1 MGVLSKLTSSASM
14 GLNLST
20 MMAKTMSLATFNALD
35 KALQTSKLMSE
46 LAFGYVDGTVPMVE
60 EVSKG
65 SRPKSFEICI
75 TLNLGR
81 TTIILKT
88 SNTKMY

>member
-35 KALQTSKLMSE
+35 QTLQTSKLMSE

-60 EVSKG
+60 EVSK
-65 SRPKSFEICI
+65 RSFEIQQYKSV
-75 TLNLGR
+75 LNDKYNLDA
-81 TTIILKT
+81 
-88 SNTKMY
+88 